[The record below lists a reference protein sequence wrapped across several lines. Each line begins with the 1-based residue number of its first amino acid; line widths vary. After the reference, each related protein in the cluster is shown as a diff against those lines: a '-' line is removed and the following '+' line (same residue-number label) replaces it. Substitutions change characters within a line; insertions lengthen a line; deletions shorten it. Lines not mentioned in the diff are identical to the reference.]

1 MRATIDREGRVTLGR
16 ELQSQLGLRPGDE
29 VMIECRGGE
38 WVIKPAKSDTGL
50 GYEGNVLVHSGVS
63 AEKTD
68 WTSSDLSDERLRQLS
83 VGLTG

>member
-29 VMIECRGGE
+29 VMIECHGGE

-50 GYEGNVLVHSGVS
+50 GYEGNVLVHRCVF
-63 AEKTD
+63 AKQTD
-68 WTSSDLSDERLRQLS
+68 CTSSGLIDERLRQLS